1 MSNGTNIGR
10 GMSNGMATHV
20 ERNND
25 AWQTEQNITNGDTR
39 RTEQRCMANGTKHNQ
54 WRRHCKA
61 VRVCEL
67 SNDGMQKR
75 KENFFFFYFILLLLL
90 FSSYFSSKT
99 TTKVTHYMIASSK
112 THRNA

>member
-1 MSNGTNIGR
+1 MGGHLWTDVKWNKHRTWD
-10 GMSNGMATHV
+10 V
-20 ERNND
+20 K
-25 AWQTEQNITNGDTR
+25 WNGDTR